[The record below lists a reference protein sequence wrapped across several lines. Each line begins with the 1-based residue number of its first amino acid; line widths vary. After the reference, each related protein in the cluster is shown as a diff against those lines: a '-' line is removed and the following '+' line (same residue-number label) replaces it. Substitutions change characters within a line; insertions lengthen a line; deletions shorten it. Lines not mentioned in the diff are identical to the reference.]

1 MNNTINQVNNLLNN
15 RVAYATKTNERGGY
29 KLKFANTNKLIFAC
43 NNKNEFISEVTELI
57 ENGVQ
62 QSNSIFDISKN
73 GILKIKNQKQ
83 N

>member
-1 MNNTINQVNNLLNN
+1 MSNTINQVNNLLNN

-43 NNKNEFISEVTELI
+43 NNKNEFISEVIELI

-73 GILKIKNQKQ
+73 GILKL
-83 N
+83 